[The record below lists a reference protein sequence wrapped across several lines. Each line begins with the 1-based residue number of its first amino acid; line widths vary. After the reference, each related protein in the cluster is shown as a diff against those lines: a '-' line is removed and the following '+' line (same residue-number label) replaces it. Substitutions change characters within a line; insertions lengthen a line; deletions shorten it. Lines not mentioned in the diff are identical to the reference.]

1 MTFTPQTF
9 AMCAPLGFEE
19 ATWGIGLLVV
29 IGIYAVIALVGYFL
43 ARDFYRFGRR
53 GFSWLFA
60 VVASGIFSG
69 GGYYLAGPIGSV
81 VVGAPFLVAF
91 GLGRR
96 RGQSS
101 PQSTN
106 EHVHRPS
113 A

>member
-1 MTFTPQTF
+1 
-9 AMCAPLGFEE
+9 MCAPVGFEE
-19 ATWGIGLLVV
+19 AIWGIGLLVV

-43 ARDFYRFGRR
+43 VRDFYRLGRR

-60 VVASGIFSG
+60 VIVSGILSG
-69 GGYYLAGPIGSV
+69 VGYYLAGSVGSV

-96 RGQSS
+96 GGQSS
-101 PQSTN
+101 SQNTD
-106 EHVHRPS
+106 EHEQTPL